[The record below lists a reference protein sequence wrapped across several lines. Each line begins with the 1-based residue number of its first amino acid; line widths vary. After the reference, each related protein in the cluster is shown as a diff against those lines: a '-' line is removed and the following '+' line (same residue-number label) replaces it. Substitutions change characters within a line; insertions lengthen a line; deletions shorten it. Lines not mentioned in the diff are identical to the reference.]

1 MNLENEIDRQ
11 NAKVAAKGNSRGFL
25 SLAPWRFNIIIFI
38 MNRRLLITL
47 ILLVAAPGSLWF
59 AVSQGSVHIGTAELW
74 QALHGGRD
82 RMAFLIVH
90 ELRLPRALSAFAVGG
105 LLALSGALLQ
115 VLLRNPLADP
125 YVLGVSGGAA
135 VAALLSM
142 LGGLGIAWVR
152 GNAFIGAMVS
162 MLLVFGLSRAGSAWT
177 QNRLLLTG
185 VVIAAGWGAV
195 ISLILAVAP
204 AAQVQGMLF
213 WLIGDL
219 SYATHP
225 GAALVALLA
234 GLAVSLWFARP
245 LNLLMRGE
253 NVAAALGESPARLR
267 FLIYMLASLLT
278 AMAVTLAGS
287 IGFVGLVVPH
297 ILRLA
302 GGSDHRFLLPTSVL
316 LGGGFLTLADTLA
329 RSWVAPMQLP
339 VGVLTALL
347 GVPVFLYL
355 LARTR

>member
-1 MNLENEIDRQ
+1 
-11 NAKVAAKGNSRGFL
+11 
-25 SLAPWRFNIIIFI
+25 
-38 MNRRLLITL
+38 MNRRLPITL
-47 ILLVAAPGSLWF
+47 LLLAAAPLSLWF
-59 AVSQGSVHIGTAELW
+59 ALSQGSLNIAATELW
-74 QALHGGRD
+74 RALLGGHD
-82 RMAFLIVH
+82 NTTAYLVIH

-125 YVLGVSGGAA
+125 YVLGISGGAA
-135 VAALLSM
+135 VATLLSM
-142 LGGLGIAWVR
+142 LAGLGAGWLR
-152 GNAFIGAMVS
+152 GNAFLGAMLS
-162 MLLVFGLSRAGSAWT
+162 MLIVFGLSRAGSAWT

-185 VVIAAGWGAV
+185 VVVAAGWGAV
-195 ISLILAVAP
+195 ISLILAMAP

-219 SYATHP
+219 SYASQP
-225 GAALVALLA
+225 GVAITALVI
-234 GLAVSLWFARP
+234 GLAVSLWLARP

-253 NVAAALGESPARLR
+253 NVAATLGENPARLR
-267 FLIYMLASLLT
+267 LMIYLLASLLT

-287 IGFVGLVVPH
+287 IGFVGLIIPH

-302 GGSDHRFLLPTSVL
+302 GGSDHRFLLPASVL
-316 LGGGFLTLADTLA
+316 FGGGFLTVADTLA
-329 RSWVAPMQLP
+329 RSGAAPMQLP

-347 GVPVFLYL
+347 GVPVFLFL

>member
-1 MNLENEIDRQ
+1 
-11 NAKVAAKGNSRGFL
+11 
-25 SLAPWRFNIIIFI
+25 
-38 MNRRLLITL
+38 MNRRLPITL
-47 ILLVAAPGSLWF
+47 LLLAAAPLSLWF
-59 AVSQGSVHIGTAELW
+59 ALSQGSLNIDAAELW
-74 QALHGGRD
+74 RALLGDRD
-82 RMAFLIVH
+82 NATAYLVIH

-125 YVLGVSGGAA
+125 YVLGISGGAA
-135 VAALLSM
+135 VATLLSM
-142 LGGLGIAWVR
+142 LAGLGAGWLR
-152 GNAFIGAMVS
+152 GNAFLGAMLS
-162 MLLVFGLSRAGSAWT
+162 MLIVFGLSRAGSAWT

-185 VVIAAGWGAV
+185 VVVAAGWGAV

-219 SYATHP
+219 SYASQP
-225 GAALVALLA
+225 GMAIIALMA
-234 GLAVSLWFARP
+234 GLAVSLWLARP

-253 NVAAALGESPARLR
+253 NVAATLGENPARLR
-267 FLIYMLASLLT
+267 LIIYLLASLLT

-287 IGFVGLVVPH
+287 IGFVGLVIPH

-302 GGSDHRFLLPTSVL
+302 GGSDHRFLLPASVL
-316 LGGGFLTLADTLA
+316 LGGGFLTVADTLA
-329 RSWVAPMQLP
+329 RSATAPMQLP

-347 GVPVFLYL
+347 GVPVFLFL

>member
-1 MNLENEIDRQ
+1 M
-11 NAKVAAKGNSRGFL
+11 S
-25 SLAPWRFNIIIFI
+25 
-38 MNRRLLITL
+38 RRLLTML
-47 ILLVAAPGSLWF
+47 ILLAATPLTLWF
-59 AVSQGSVHIGTAELW
+59 ALSQGSLNISAQELW
-74 QALHGGRD
+74 LALRGYPD
-82 RMAFLIVH
+82 NTTAYLVIH

-142 LGGLGIAWVR
+142 LGGLGIGWVR
-152 GNAFIGAMVS
+152 GNAFLGALLS
-162 MLLVFGLSRAGSAWT
+162 MLIVFGLSRLGSAWT

-185 VVIAAGWGAV
+185 VVVAAGWGAL
-195 ISLILAVAP
+195 ISLILALAP
-204 AAQVQGMLF
+204 SAQVQGMLF

-219 SYATHP
+219 SYATQP
-225 GAALVALLA
+225 AMALMALVA
-234 GLAVSLWFARP
+234 GLAVSLWFARA
-245 LNLLMRGE
+245 LNLLLRGE
-253 NVAAALGESPARLR
+253 GTAAALGENPARLR
-267 FLIYMLASLLT
+267 YIIYLVASLLT

-287 IGFVGLVVPH
+287 VGFVGLVIPH

-302 GGSDHRFLLPTSVL
+302 GGSDHRFLLPASVL
-316 LGGGFLTLADTLA
+316 LGGGFLTVADTLA
-329 RSWVAPMQLP
+329 RSGMAPMQLP

-347 GVPVFLYL
+347 GVPVFLFL

>member
-1 MNLENEIDRQ
+1 
-11 NAKVAAKGNSRGFL
+11 
-25 SLAPWRFNIIIFI
+25 
-38 MNRRLLITL
+38 MNRRLPITL
-47 ILLVAAPGSLWF
+47 LLLAAAPLSLWF
-59 AVSQGSVHIGTAELW
+59 ALSQGSLNIAVTELW
-74 QALHGGRD
+74 RALLGGHD
-82 RMAFLIVH
+82 NATAYLVIH

-125 YVLGVSGGAA
+125 YVLGISGGAA
-135 VAALLSM
+135 VATLLSM
-142 LGGLGIAWVR
+142 LAGLGAGWLR
-152 GNAFIGAMVS
+152 GNAFLGAMLS
-162 MLLVFGLSRAGSAWT
+162 MLIVFGLSRAGATWT

-219 SYATHP
+219 SYASQP
-225 GAALVALLA
+225 GVAIIALMA
-234 GLAVSLWFARP
+234 GLVVSLWLARP

-253 NVAAALGESPARLR
+253 NVAATLGENPARLR
-267 FLIYMLASLLT
+267 LIIYLLASLLT

-287 IGFVGLVVPH
+287 IGFVGLVIPH

-302 GGSDHRFLLPTSVL
+302 GGSDHRFLLPASVL
-316 LGGGFLTLADTLA
+316 FGGGFLTVADTLA
-329 RSWVAPMQLP
+329 RSGMAPTQLP

-347 GVPVFLYL
+347 GVPVFLFL

>member
-1 MNLENEIDRQ
+1 
-11 NAKVAAKGNSRGFL
+11 
-25 SLAPWRFNIIIFI
+25 
-38 MNRRLLITL
+38 MNRRLPITL
-47 ILLVAAPGSLWF
+47 LLQAAAPLSLWF
-59 AVSQGSVHIGTAELW
+59 ALSQGSLNIAATELW
-74 QALHGGRD
+74 RALLGGHD
-82 RMAFLIVH
+82 NTTAYLVIH

-125 YVLGVSGGAA
+125 YVLGISGGAA
-135 VAALLSM
+135 VATLLSM
-142 LGGLGIAWVR
+142 LAGLGAGWLR
-152 GNAFIGAMVS
+152 GNAFLGAMLS
-162 MLLVFGLSRAGSAWT
+162 MLIVFGLSRAGAAWT

-185 VVIAAGWGAV
+185 VVVAAGWGAV

-204 AAQVQGMLF
+204 SAQVQGMLF

-219 SYATHP
+219 SYASQP
-225 GAALVALLA
+225 GVAITALVI
-234 GLAVSLWFARP
+234 GLAVSLWLARP

-253 NVAAALGESPARLR
+253 NVAATLGENPARLR
-267 FLIYMLASLLT
+267 LMIYLLASLLT

-287 IGFVGLVVPH
+287 IGFVGLIIPH

-302 GGSDHRFLLPTSVL
+302 GGSDHRFLLPASVL
-316 LGGGFLTLADTLA
+316 FGGGFLTVADTLA
-329 RSWVAPMQLP
+329 RSGAAPMQLP

-347 GVPVFLYL
+347 GVPVFLFL

>member
-1 MNLENEIDRQ
+1 
-11 NAKVAAKGNSRGFL
+11 
-25 SLAPWRFNIIIFI
+25 
-38 MNRRLLITL
+38 MNRRLPITL
-47 ILLVAAPGSLWF
+47 LLLAAAPLSLWF
-59 AVSQGSVHIGTAELW
+59 ALSQGSLNID
-74 QALHGGRD
+74 ALGIWRALLGNHD
-82 RMAFLIVH
+82 NATTYLVIH

-135 VAALLSM
+135 VATLLSM
-142 LGGLGIAWVR
+142 LTGLDTGWLR
-152 GNAFIGAMVS
+152 GNAFLGAMLS
-162 MLLVFGLSRAGSAWT
+162 MLIVFGLSRTGSAWT

-185 VVIAAGWGAV
+185 VVVAAGWGAV

-204 AAQVQGMLF
+204 APQVQGMLF

-219 SYATHP
+219 TYASQP
-225 GAALVALLA
+225 GAAIVTLVA
-234 GLAVSLWFARP
+234 GLAVSLWLARP

-253 NVAAALGESPARLR
+253 NVAATLGENPARLR
-267 FLIYMLASLLT
+267 LIIYLLASMLT
-278 AMAVTLAGS
+278 ALAVTLAGS
-287 IGFVGLVVPH
+287 IGFVGLVIPH

-302 GGSDHRFLLPTSVL
+302 GGSDHRYLLPASVL
-316 LGGGFLTLADTLA
+316 LGGGFLTVADTLA
-329 RSWVAPMQLP
+329 RSGAAPMQLP

-347 GVPVFLYL
+347 GVPVFLFL

>member
-1 MNLENEIDRQ
+1 
-11 NAKVAAKGNSRGFL
+11 
-25 SLAPWRFNIIIFI
+25 

-47 ILLVAAPGSLWF
+47 ILLVAAPLSLWF
-59 AVSQGSVHIGTAELW
+59 ALSEGSLHLSTADLW
-74 QALHGGRD
+74 QTLHGGYD
-82 RMAFLIVH
+82 NTAFLVVH
-90 ELRLPRALSAFAVGG
+90 ELRLPRAVSAFAVGG

-125 YVLGVSGGAA
+125 YVLGISGGAS

-142 LGGLGIAWVR
+142 LGGLGVGWLR
-152 GNAFIGAMVS
+152 GSAFLGAILS
-162 MLLVFGLSRAGSAWT
+162 MLVVFGLSRASSAWT

-185 VVIAAGWGAV
+185 VVMAAGWGAV

-219 SYATHP
+219 SYATQP
-225 GAALVALLA
+225 GVALAALLA

-253 NVAAALGESPARLR
+253 NTAAALGENPTRLR
-267 FLIYMLASLLT
+267 SIIYLLASVLT

-287 IGFVGLVVPH
+287 VGFVGLVIPH

-302 GGSDHRFLLPTSVL
+302 GGSNHRFLLPACVL
-316 LGGGFLTLADTLA
+316 LGGEFLTVADTLA
-329 RSWVAPMQLP
+329 RSWFTPVQLP